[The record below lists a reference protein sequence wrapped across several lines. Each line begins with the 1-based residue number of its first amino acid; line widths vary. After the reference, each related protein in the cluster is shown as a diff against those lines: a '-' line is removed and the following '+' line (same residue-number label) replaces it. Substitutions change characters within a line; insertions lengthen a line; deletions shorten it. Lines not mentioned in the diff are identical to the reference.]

1 MANLLTKRR
10 EPFQFMLYVGMLGS
24 LLIFLMF
31 TFIYLARKPDAQWA
45 NFRLPVAFWLS
56 TGAILGSSLA
66 LHGANR
72 AFRRE
77 RFVQYKWLIGA
88 TLALGVVFIGLQYVG
103 WEEMQRLNVRLRNNT
118 AGAFLYVITGVH
130 LLHILGGVF
139 LLAVAFINAVRRT
152 TYVDAFV
159 YSVNPPNQLK
169 LKLVTL
175 YWHFVDALWVYLF
188 LFFLYHHR

>member
-10 EPFQFMLYVGMLGS
+10 EPYQFMLYVGMLGS

-31 TFIYLARKPDAQWA
+31 TFIYLARKPDAGWA
-45 NFRLPVAFWLS
+45 SFRLPVAFWLS
-56 TGAILGSSLA
+56 TGVILGSSFA

-88 TLALGVVFIGLQYVG
+88 ALALGVAFITLQYVG
-103 WEEMQRLNVRLRNNT
+103 WEAMQRMDVRLRNNT
-118 AGAFLYVITGVH
+118 AGAFVYVITGVH
-130 LLHILGGVF
+130 LLHILGGLF
-139 LLAVAFINAVRRT
+139 LLVVTFINAVRRT

-169 LKLVTL
+169 LKLVTV

>member
-10 EPFQFMLYVGMLGS
+10 EPFQFMLYIGMLSS

-31 TFIYLARKPDAQWA
+31 TFIYLARKPDAGWA
-45 NFRLPVAFWLS
+45 SFRMPVAFWLS
-56 TGAILGSSLA
+56 TGVILGSSLA

-88 TLALGVVFIGLQYVG
+88 TLALGVAFTGLQYVG
-103 WEEMQRLNVRLRNNT
+103 WEAMQRMDVLLRNNT

-130 LLHILGGVF
+130 LLHILGGLF
-139 LLAVAFINAVRRT
+139 LLVITFINAVRRT

-169 LKLVTL
+169 LKLVTV